1 MNYCIYYRY
10 GGIIMNFNGIPKG
23 KEKNRLYEPIAVSV
37 VKPFTGVLKK
47 LVDEAEE
54 KFAKGEIDLI
64 DYEEL
69 RKQAKEIETN
79 RNSPNNHENNKI

>member
-1 MNYCIYYRY
+1 
-10 GGIIMNFNGIPKG
+10 MNFNGIPKG
-23 KEKNRLYEPIAVSV
+23 KEKNRLYEPIAVEIV
-37 VKPFTGVLKK
+37 EPYTGVLKK
-47 LVDEAEE
+47 LIVEAEE

-79 RNSPNNHENNKI
+79 RNSPNNHESKK